1 MDVSSEM
8 GFSMKV
14 MFEHFSLFS
23 EGTCQILTSKSEE
36 SSYGNYLW
44 YIAVW
49 CFVGA
54 DRKLGE

>member
-1 MDVSSEM
+1 MKTEEPDMDVSSEM

-44 YIAVW
+44 YIAV
-49 CFVGA
+49 
-54 DRKLGE
+54 